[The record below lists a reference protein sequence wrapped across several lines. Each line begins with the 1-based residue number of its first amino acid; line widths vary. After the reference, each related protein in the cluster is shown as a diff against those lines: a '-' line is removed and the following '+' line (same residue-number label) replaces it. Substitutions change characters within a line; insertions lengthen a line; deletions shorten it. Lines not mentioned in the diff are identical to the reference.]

1 MLVGMVDAWMEID
14 GNDDIRCAIL
24 TGAGGTFCAGM
35 DLKSMSGPGTES
47 VQQRMADDPDL
58 HWKALLRHY
67 SLKKPL
73 IAAVEGWA
81 VAGGTEILQATDIRV
96 AGESAK
102 FGVFEARRG
111 LFPLGGST
119 VRLRRQIPFTVA
131 MDLLLTAREV
141 SAQEAKEIGL
151 IGRVV
156 PDGTALENALEIA
169 EVIAANGPLAV
180 EAIKASVKATE
191 GIPEEQALSHR
202 ARVRV
207 ADLRH
212 RGRQGGPEGLR
223 REAAR
228 QLPTPVSNLFEDDA
242 PPGDLRRR
250 LAAAL
255 RPIITM
261 NVAAELDDVALTEAA
276 EAIEAIAERLTAQ
289 AGPKRTRSQP
299 DLARAAQDFFPTSPV
314 IGLANPVAPPVRVG
328 GGRRATTAARRSA
341 AWPTSAS
348 PMRDRPPACTAG
360 SSPSCSTRCSVRPTS
375 WPARRP

>member
-1 MLVGMVDAWMEID
+1 VTGTEHLTYERVGSTAIVTMNRPEAKNALSGPMLVGMVDSWMEID
-14 GNDDIRCAIL
+14 SNDDIRCAIL
-24 TGAGGTFCAGM
+24 TGSGGTFCAGM

-47 VQQRMADDPDL
+47 VQQRMAEDPDL

-119 VRLRRQIPFTVA
+119 VRLRRQIPFTMA

-156 PDGTALENALEIA
+156 PDGTALETALQIA
-169 EVIAANGPLAV
+169 EVIGANGPLAV

-191 GIPEEQALSHR
+191 GVPEEQAL
-202 ARVRV
+202 
-207 ADLRH
+207 
-212 RGRQGGPEGLR
+212 
-223 REAAR
+223 
-228 QLPTPVSNLFEDDA
+228 
-242 PPGDLRRR
+242 
-250 LAAAL
+250 
-255 RPIITM
+255 
-261 NVAAELDDVALTEAA
+261 
-276 EAIEAIAERLTAQ
+276 AIELELGWPIFATEDAKE
-289 AGPKRTRSQP
+289 GPKAFAEKRP
-299 DLARAAQDFFPTSPV
+299 
-314 IGLANPVAPPVRVG
+314 ANFQ
-328 GGRRATTAARRSA
+328 RR
-341 AWPTSAS
+341 
-348 PMRDRPPACTAG
+348 
-360 SSPSCSTRCSVRPTS
+360 
-375 WPARRP
+375 